1 MGISRPD
8 TDAIRSVLN
17 KPREE
22 WPDCFEVRWDYS
34 PQNFFLAGDGDEPE
48 DYTEADYLIG
58 EADLAEIDSK
68 LHGHSF
74 RANADLW
81 AVATSKVAGA
91 ILHWSAGGLM
101 TPPHL
106 EIAMGHLVIAGGNNR
121 MAVCR
126 ADGQLR
132 LPFLYPVGQADL
144 FAAKLTTFSPRAAA

>member
-22 WPDCFEVRWDYS
+22 WPDSFEVRWDYS
-34 PQNFFLAGDGDEPE
+34 PENFFQGRDGAAPE
-48 DYTEADYLIG
+48 DYTEARYLIG
-58 EADLAEIDSK
+58 EADLEEIDSK
-68 LHGHSF
+68 LHGHSR
-74 RANADLW
+74 RANAELW
-81 AVATSKVAGA
+81 AVSASKVAGV

-106 EIAMGHLVIAGGNNR
+106 QISMGHLVITGGNNR

-132 LPFLYPVGQADL
+132 LPFLYPAGQAEL